1 MIKKVAAWSLLTF
14 ALCFFTPEAGRLWVS
29 IGAVFFSSMVVM
41 RVEGLV

>member
-1 MIKKVAAWSLLTF
+1 MKRLAAWSLLTV